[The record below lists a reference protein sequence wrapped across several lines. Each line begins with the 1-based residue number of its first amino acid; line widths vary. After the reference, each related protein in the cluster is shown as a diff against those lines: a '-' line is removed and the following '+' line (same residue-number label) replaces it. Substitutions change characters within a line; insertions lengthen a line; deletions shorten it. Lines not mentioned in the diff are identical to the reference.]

1 MSLNF
6 LSFIGCP
13 ILFLPKFSQPLLIA
27 YDLPTANWW
36 PKDKL
41 IRHMKW
47 SEFFTSAVGK
57 KLVMGL
63 TGLFL
68 ISFLVVHVGVNACIW
83 ANDGGVMFNKA
94 AHFMGSTVVIRI
106 MEVGLFV
113 GIFLHIIQGYMLT
126 ASNQAKRKVGYA
138 VPMGNKGSK
147 WYSRSMGLLGTILL
161 LFFILHWWHFWI
173 PSRFTGVVETS
184 IDGKEVHDLFTLMK
198 VTFTELWVVIVYV
211 LACFSL
217 FWHLLHGF
225 QSAFGTIGLHNK
237 RFIKMVETAGIGFSV
252 IVPLAFAMMPV
263 SMYLGWV

>member
-1 MSLNF
+1 
-6 LSFIGCP
+6 
-13 ILFLPKFSQPLLIA
+13 
-27 YDLPTANWW
+27 
-36 PKDKL
+36 
-41 IRHMKW
+41 MKW

-94 AHFMGSTVVIRI
+94 AHFMGATIVIRI

-225 QSAFGTIGLHNK
+225 QSAFRTIGLHNQ
-237 RFIKMVETAGIGFSV
+237 RFIKIVETTGIGFSI